1 MCSGLILA
9 LLSWALDFWWFG
21 NSLTRLGSII
31 SCVCGSWFSCFWSS
45 IWPHAGASFL
55 DFRQDLAFSKAFLPD
70 RMRNDNCAISN
81 VFMDI
86 LLLKV
91 ISYNLC
97 NFCRYILFEMNYFPW
112 IIDLCMLV
120 ISISTCHFLENW
132 SIHPDW
138 QCNFNNW
145 YQETRSYGW
154 KIQPKNREVMIE
166 RRNSF
171 PSEFYKIFQNAIFQ
185 KD

>member
-21 NSLTRLGSII
+21 DLLTRLGSIA
-31 SCVCGSWFSCFWSS
+31 SCIGNSWFSCFWNS

-70 RMRNDNCAISN
+70 RMRNDNCAISK

-91 ISYNLC
+91 ITVIIVSIYFL
-97 NFCRYILFEMNYFPW
+97 NYLPW

-145 YQETRSYGW
+145 YQETRYYGW
-154 KIQPKNREVMIE
+154 KIQPKNREIMMK

-171 PSEFYKIFQNAIFQ
+171 PNEFY
-185 KD
+185 